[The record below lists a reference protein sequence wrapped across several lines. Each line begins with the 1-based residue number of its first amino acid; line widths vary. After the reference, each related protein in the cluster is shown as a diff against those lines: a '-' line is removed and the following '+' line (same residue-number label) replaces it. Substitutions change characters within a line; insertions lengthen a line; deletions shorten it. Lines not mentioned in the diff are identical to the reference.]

1 MRKWARL
8 WFGRYEKFNIKKNFK
23 PKKRKLL
30 NMMVPNFLYS
40 NSYHFLTLLSSSLLL
55 SLFLLLLLLLLLLL
69 FLVFLLL
76 TYF

>member
-1 MRKWARL
+1 M
-8 WFGRYEKFNIKKNFK
+8 KKNFK

-55 SLFLLLLLLLLLLL
+55 SLFSLLLSLLLLFLLLLLLLLLL
-69 FLVFLLL
+69 VFLLL